1 MPGISTVD
9 DSGRGKRT
17 QVNEIILSSKILQAA
32 RLRLV
37 LKCTLSPMIDNDDNI
52 PRVNF
57 LKLDRVYY
65 CNSFC
70 LTETT

>member
-1 MPGISTVD
+1 MPSISTATVD

-37 LKCTLSPMIDNDDNI
+37 LKCTLSPMIDDGDDN
-52 PRVNF
+52 NDSACKF
-57 LKLDRVYY
+57 LKTQSCVL
-65 CNSFC
+65 
-70 LTETT
+70 L